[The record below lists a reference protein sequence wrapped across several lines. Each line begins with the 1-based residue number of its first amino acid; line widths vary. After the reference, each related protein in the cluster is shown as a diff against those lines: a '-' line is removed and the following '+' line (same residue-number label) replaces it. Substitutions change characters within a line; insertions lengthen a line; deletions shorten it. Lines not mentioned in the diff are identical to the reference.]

1 MILKPGDTILVGD
14 HDDYTKTT
22 EFLREHGIETE
33 PHKEDAHVIVVTK
46 VHEDPEGA
54 DNGNRS

>member
-22 EFLREHGIETE
+22 KILREHGIETE

-46 VHEDPEGA
+46 VREDLEGV
-54 DNGNRS
+54 DNGSRS